1 MKSLER
7 FEAAEKIFELKEEKR
22 RLELEAIQRKNIPE
36 DRIEFYDKE
45 LPERLALYNE
55 SILQAKKEFKSS
67 DSKPTSSP
75 VGIAALLAL
84 IIIISIIGPQFTGLF
99 TGLGNVTSY
108 SQELNLRFE
117 SNGTVPLQL
126 IGDVASLSLS
136 GKYSGDGYVNV
147 WLVTNGSRYLVLDM
161 SDSPENETEKQKE
174 KLKIELQYGNA
185 AGFDD
190 DNYGI
195 ELDTKAI
202 DFKIDTKEKLDSYEV
217 CSQWEVASFDTNES
231 TFVCYGSEA
240 CCALSDLV
248 PSFDSWNQSF
258 TLTKGQQGATENNTV
273 SARLVAFDTGDFTAE
288 ISEWQSLQGIFV
300 KQQENLTYSF
310 SEICRQTC
318 LLDDVDLEDASLEIE
333 IENGTLE
340 LDNLTYTIS
349 QKKAESTYETV
360 QLSAEVGKPVL
371 WITKIN
377 STENT
382 IMMQMP
388 EHASNISVKINGEL
402 IEDYKIQIKH
412 KSRDYTPET
421 YDLEKKIRAL
431 EKRNETPENLSIIL
445 TQAEGFVEIFYQTPS
460 PAVAEQNISSTKKL
474 ITI

>member
-147 WLVTNGSRYLVLDM
+147 WLVTNGSRYLVLDRSDIISKGLTQLTGFAVLETDDENETELDQPENESSDEPINESINNETEENI

-190 DNYGI
+190 DNDGI

-340 LDNLTYTIS
+340 LDNLTYSVIPHE
-349 QKKAESTYETV
+349 KAES
-360 QLSAEVGKPVL
+360 
-371 WITKIN
+371 
-377 STENT
+377 
-382 IMMQMP
+382 
-388 EHASNISVKINGEL
+388 
-402 IEDYKIQIKH
+402 
-412 KSRDYTPET
+412 
-421 YDLEKKIRAL
+421 
-431 EKRNETPENLSIIL
+431 
-445 TQAEGFVEIFYQTPS
+445 
-460 PAVAEQNISSTKKL
+460 
-474 ITI
+474 